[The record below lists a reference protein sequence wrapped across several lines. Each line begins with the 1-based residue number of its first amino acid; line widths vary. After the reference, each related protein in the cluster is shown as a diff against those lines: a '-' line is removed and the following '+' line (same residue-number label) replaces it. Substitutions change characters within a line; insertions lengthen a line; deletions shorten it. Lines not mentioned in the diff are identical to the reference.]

1 MALYVSDR
9 SYGHMSLT
17 WSSSDFLMRPEY
29 SSIFSR
35 TFRSRAELNN
45 LATSNTDEQAEMSE
59 NGHKKST
66 GSLFKFKL
74 LELGKNTA
82 SMRRKYSKNLLIIR
96 QKYGESEAVRP

>member
-1 MALYVSDR
+1 MT
-9 SYGHMSLT
+9 LT

-66 GSLFKFKL
+66 GGLKL

-82 SMRRKYSKNLLIIR
+82 SMRRKYGKNLEIIR
-96 QKYGESEAVRP
+96 QKYGESQAVRP

>member
-1 MALYVSDR
+1 MT
-9 SYGHMSLT
+9 LT

-66 GSLFKFKL
+66 GGFEL

-82 SMRRKYSKNLLIIR
+82 SMRHKYSKNLVIIR
-96 QKYGESEAVRP
+96 QKYGESQAVRP